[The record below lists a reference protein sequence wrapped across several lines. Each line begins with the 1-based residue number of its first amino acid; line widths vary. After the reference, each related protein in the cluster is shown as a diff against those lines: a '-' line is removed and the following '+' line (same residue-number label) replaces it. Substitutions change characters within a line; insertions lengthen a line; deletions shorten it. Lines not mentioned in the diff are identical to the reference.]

1 VINWDRYKTVVASIV
16 SSEMES
22 ILHDMVRSYLHN
34 QATTVELSELKHL
47 GILLPNEEELKQIV
61 KPFNFM
67 ENDRSQEG

>member
-1 VINWDRYKTVVASIV
+1 MINWGQYKAVVAGIT

-22 ILHDMVRSYLHN
+22 IVHDMVRSYLHDH
-34 QATTVELSELKHL
+34 ATTIEISELKHL
-47 GILLPNEEELKQIV
+47 GILLPNEEEKQIV

>member
-1 VINWDRYKTVVASIV
+1 
-16 SSEMES
+16 
-22 ILHDMVRSYLHN
+22 MVRSYLHN